1 MIVDVRTYTLP
12 PRKMKAYIALFE
24 QYGLPVQRKHL
35 GDPIGY
41 FVSEVGALNQVVHLW
56 GFESMADMETK
67 RAARNA
73 DPAWDDYLARTEGYV
88 SAQEDKI
95 MRPTSFS
102 KIR

>member
-12 PRKMKAYIALFE
+12 PRKTKAYVDLFE
-24 QYGLPVQRKHL
+24 QYGLPVQRKYL
-35 GDPIGY
+35 GEPLAY
-41 FVSEVGALNQVVHLW
+41 FVSEIGALNQVVHIW
-56 GFESMADMETK
+56 GFDSLADMETK

-73 DPAWDDYLARTEGYV
+73 DPAWADYLARTEGYV
-88 SAQEDKI
+88 IAQEDKI